1 MNLLFTLDENYL
13 DPLFT
18 ALRSIFRSNDK
29 EKMTIYLMHQNIP
42 KNRISEVD
50 QFVKGNGHTFF
61 PVDCK
66 KTFLEE
72 VIVNR
77 YYSIEMYYRLLA
89 PFVLPIELDRIL
101 YLDPDIINL
110 RSFSSFYKQDF
121 EGKLFVATTHDYAT
135 KWIQPINNIRLGTL
149 SSEDYFNTGV
159 ILMNLTLIRNTRN
172 IEEITT
178 AIRIN
183 KNRLVLPDQD
193 IFNHLYWNEVKEA
206 DWRIYNLDARF
217 YSQLKRVFPRKFS
230 IEWVEEKVVFIHYCG
245 KHKPWIERESYRH
258 ELGGYYHYFEDIL
271 KQENELNLMI
281 EDNE

>member
-1 MNLLFTLDENYL
+1 MNLLFTLNENYL

-18 ALRSIFRSNDK
+18 ALHSIFRSNDK

-66 KTFLEE
+66 KLFLEE
-72 VIVNR
+72 VVVNR

-89 PFVLPIELDRIL
+89 PFVLPIELERIL

-159 ILMNLTLIRNTRN
+159 ILMNLTLIRSTRN
-172 IEEITT
+172 LEEITT
-178 AIRIN
+178 AIKIN
-183 KNRLVLPDQD
+183 KNWLVLPDQD

>member
-1 MNLLFTLDENYL
+1 MNLLFTLNENYL
-13 DPLFT
+13 EPLFT
-18 ALRSIFRSNDK
+18 SLRSIFRSNDK

-42 KNRISEVD
+42 HNRIIEVND
-50 QFVKGNGHTFF
+50 FVTGNGHTFF
-61 PVDCK
+61 PIDCK
-66 KTFLEE
+66 KLFSEE
-72 VIVNR
+72 AVVNR

-89 PFVLPIELDRIL
+89 PFVLPLEIDRVL

-121 EGKLFVATTHDYAT
+121 DGKLFVATTHDYAT

-159 ILMNLTLIRNTRN
+159 ILMNLTLIRSTRN
-172 IEEITT
+172 REEIIT
-178 AIRIN
+178 AIKIN

-281 EDNE
+281 EENE

>member
-1 MNLLFTLDENYL
+1 MNLLFTLNENYL
-13 DPLFT
+13 EPFFT
-18 ALRSIFRSNDK
+18 ALRSIFHSNDK

-42 KNRISEVD
+42 QTRIIEVE
-50 QFVKGNGHTFF
+50 QFVTGNGHAFF

-66 KTFLEE
+66 NLFSEE
-72 VIVNR
+72 AVVNR

-89 PFVLPIELDRIL
+89 PFVLPIEIDRIL

-110 RSFSSFYKQDF
+110 RSFSTFYKQDF

-159 ILMNLTLIRNTRN
+159 ILMNLTLIRSTRN
-172 IEEITT
+172 LEEIIT
-178 AIRIN
+178 AIKNN

-206 DWRIYNLDARF
+206 EWRIYNLDARF

-245 KHKPWIERESYRH
+245 KHKPWIERESYRY
-258 ELGGYYHYFEDIL
+258 ELGSYYHYFEDIL